1 MSLFTMILDTIFPP
15 KTDEKLLRSVTV
27 DDISTLILINS
38 VTECIPKAVTL
49 LPFSN
54 KNVKALIHE
63 AKYKQNKKAFEILG
77 YVLNEY
83 LLEIISEESFSDI
96 KIIPIPLSEERLKE
110 RGYNQTLEIIKHT
123 NDFNLFIETNLLNKI
138 RNTKP
143 QTTLT
148 RKIRIENA
156 KGSFSTIKKADASV
170 TYILFDDVL
179 TTGSTMQAA
188 IDALTKSGATRIL
201 PITIAH

>member
-1 MSLFTMILDTIFPP
+1 MILDTIFPP
-15 KTDEKLLRSVTV
+15 KTDEKLLRSITI
-27 DDISTLILINS
+27 DDISTLVSINPTKGC
-38 VTECIPKAVTL
+38 VPKAVTL

-54 KNVKALIHE
+54 NKVKALIHE
-63 AKYKQNKKAFEILG
+63 AKYQQNKKAFEILG
-77 YVLNEY
+77 HILNEY
-83 LLEIISEESFSDI
+83 LLDILSEESFSAI
-96 KIIPIPLSEERLKE
+96 KIIPIPLSKERLKE
-110 RGYNQTLEIIKHT
+110 RGYNQTLEIIKCA
-123 NDFNLFIETNLLNKI
+123 NDFNILIETNLLSKV

-156 KGSFSTIKKADASV
+156 NGAFSTTKKADTSI
-170 TYILFDDVL
+170 TYVLFDDVL

-188 IDALTKSGATRIL
+188 INALTKSGATRIL

>member
-1 MSLFTMILDTIFPP
+1 MILDTIFPP